1 MALPL
6 VPFTNFSNTL
16 ILMEYFRGQ
25 QLEDAIGC
33 SHKFASLLEAEA
45 KEGTVDVPLLEHCA
59 DHPQM
64 KLDLFCKQC
73 GTEICTKC
81 TKTSHEGHKYTVSSD
96 YIHDETQNL
105 GKTINSVTEVLKDM
119 KQAISKIKEMK
130 QKVNKRKDDSINKTK
145 EVFAILRKAINEREE
160 QTIVDIKETA
170 YKRERA
176 LEVAVHAAIICT
188 CMDMHVCIGIF
199 ETYLHMM
206 GFN

>member
-6 VPFTNFSNTL
+6 VPFVNSSNTL
-16 ILMEYFRGQ
+16 TLMEYFRGQ
-25 QLEDAIGC
+25 QLEDAISC
-33 SHKFASLLEAEA
+33 SQRFASLLEAEA
-45 KEGTVDVPLLEHCA
+45 KEGMPVDVPLLEYCA

-73 GTEICTKC
+73 GAEICTKC

-105 GKTINSVTEVLKDM
+105 GKAINSVTEVLKDM

-130 QKVNKRKDDSINKTK
+130 QRVNKRKDDSINKTK

-176 LEVAVHAAIICT
+176 LEVATAIYT
-188 CMDMHVCIGIF
+188 CMGHACMHRHI
-199 ETYLHMM
+199 
-206 GFN
+206 

>member
-6 VPFTNFSNTL
+6 VPFANFSNTL
-16 ILMEYFRGQ
+16 TLMEYFRGQ
-25 QLEDAIGC
+25 QLEDAISC
-33 SHKFASLLEAEA
+33 SQKFASLLEAEA
-45 KEGTVDVPLLEHCA
+45 KEGTVDVPLLEYCG

-64 KLDLFCKQC
+64 KVNLFCKQC
-73 GTEICTKC
+73 GVEICTKC
-81 TKTSHEGHKYTVSSD
+81 TKTSHEGHRYTVSD
-96 YIHDETQNL
+96 NIHDETQKL
-105 GKTINSVTEVLKDM
+105 GKAIISVTEVLKDM

-176 LEVAVHAAIICT
+176 LEVAIHAAIIYVHAWT
-188 CMDMHVCIGIF
+188 CMYV
-199 ETYLHMM
+199 
-206 GFN
+206 